1 MSKEYDL
8 EQDTPYGVASADL
21 SFPIYERP
29 QLMFANLLKGDVD
42 GLTRAMLSPSTLT
55 PKQMQTVRGMI
66 VPGKKVNPILAT
78 IADIAT
84 NPLVILGLAVGIWK
98 FPLGTTKP
106 LLALRRGMLPKA
118 AAMTPLASGLH
129 DAMMNLRSIPG
140 LFDDMWGVVRSSTN
154 FSSKHWMAANGIFK
168 GAGGLSKAEAF
179 QVSARLDGLHKAEHY
194 LVKTLRNEPEWIAFM
209 GGHDVPVAPG
219 LQRSM
224 SQKAIS
230 LSDKLKTWYKN
241 IRSEIMANPNVKD
254 RMRQAVEQKGLQ
266 FGEDIEDY
274 FPHQGDYDRY
284 YKQSLRGTTGVKYRN
299 WLHKTVAEK
308 IGGEEIQRMG
318 GMFPDLDE
326 LRSLEEAGTI
336 KRGFTDMVQ
345 SILNRRSTEA
355 GNVAGRIWNE
365 IRGLGLDEAL
375 QQSEFIRRMSDYYST
390 GAGKELNFVGRLG
403 GTKRATD
410 TLDAMAKALQDATIR
425 GTDAVQNELMEI
437 GKTLAS
443 PAKYSLNPWKAT
455 GRYIN
460 SVANSYAWHGTGL
473 GQRIM
478 QTVTKPNVFAAAPH
492 LESYVMDDLLPHIQG
507 LKSYPQMIRS
517 LNFSVRKEKIFNWLS
532 SHPLVEQTIGSD
544 RKKWLLDYFGKSHAL
559 TSGDALGSSISRYF
573 YLSSLGLNLSS
584 SAKNSLQ
591 TLITTMNIPGIG
603 PQGIWRGLR
612 GFGDQEGLIAKMGR
626 YLQNRP
632 RLGHTEAFNKAFPE
646 FVKDAGQAS
655 KIVEA
660 MLAGDVAKEGYA
672 NVVRKGGIEKVKEI
686 LMGPF
691 AATEAGNRLL
701 AYYAGRNSHLYH
713 NASKYIAASAEGK
726 AALLGEAGVVG
737 QTLNMMAN
745 FTGGPLGLPKAL
757 INMNPLWRQFAHFPM
772 RFAGMLHGSLRMGV
786 DPNKLDWGTMGR
798 ALAGSTATYLAARNL
813 LGVDLSSGLL
823 TGALPLPQ
831 YEKSPFYPLP
841 IVPPAAQLIGTGV
854 TALATGDASGLAESA
869 GLLVPGGIAMKRAY
883 QTLSPHYADYTNPT
897 PDGRIPLYSRN
908 KSLIG
913 TLTPMELTLRS
924 IGLRP
929 SNVSAEVGAAKWL
942 LSQRDRIR
950 QYRRDYTEAL
960 AQNDMRRAEDVN
972 TEFQRVYPELG
983 PLQIKKTDLRAL
995 ENRRQ
1000 ISRLTR
1006 IEKGFPTAY
1015 RPLFSQVIAEA
1026 GLGAMVEGI
1035 ETGGSGLQNFLPSR

>member
-1 MSKEYDL
+1 MAREYDL
-8 EQDTPYGVASADL
+8 EQDTPYGIASADL

-42 GLTRAMLSPSTLT
+42 GLTRSMLSPSTLS
-55 PKQMQTVRGMI
+55 PRQIQTVRDILM
-66 VPGKKVNPILAT
+66 PGKKVNPILAT
-78 IADIAT
+78 ITDIAT
-84 NPLVILGLAVGIWK
+84 NPLVILGLAVGVWK

-106 LLALRRGMLPKA
+106 ILALRRGLLPKA
-118 AAMTPLASGLH
+118 AAMGPLSSGLH
-129 DAMMNLRSIPG
+129 DAMMNLRSVPG
-140 LFDDMWGVVRSSTN
+140 LFENMLGVVQASTD
-154 FSSKHWMAANGIFK
+154 FSSKQWLKLNDIFK
-168 GAGGLSKAEAF
+168 EAGKLSKAEAL
-179 QVSARLDGLHKAEHY
+179 QISARLDGLHKADHY
-194 LVKTLRNEPEWIAFM
+194 LVKTLRDEPEWVAFM
-209 GGHDVPVAPG
+209 GGLDVPVAPG

-224 SQKAIS
+224 SQKTIS
-230 LSDKLKTWYKN
+230 ISDKLRSWYKN
-241 IRSEIMANPNVKD
+241 IRSEIMENPDVKD
-254 RMRQAVEQKGLQ
+254 RIRQAVEKRGLQ
-266 FGEDIEDY
+266 FGEDVEDY

-284 YKQSLRGTTGVKYRN
+284 YKRSLRGTTGVQYRN
-299 WLHKTVAEK
+299 WLHKEIAGKV
-308 IGGEEIQRMG
+308 GREEIQRVG

-326 LRSLEEAGTI
+326 LRSLEDAGTI
-336 KRGFTDMVQ
+336 KQGFTNMVQ
-345 SILNRRSTEA
+345 SILNRRSAES
-355 GNVAGRIWNE
+355 GNVARGIWNE
-365 IRGLGLDEAL
+365 IRGLGLDDAI
-375 QQSEFIRRMSDYYST
+375 QRSEFVRRMSDYYTT
-390 GAGKELNFVGRLG
+390 GAGKGLNFVGRLG
-403 GTKRATD
+403 SKKRAID
-410 TLDAMAKALQDATIR
+410 TLDAMAGALQDAAFKR
-425 GTDAVQNELMEI
+425 GDAIQNEFMEI

-443 PAKYSLNPWKAT
+443 PARYSLNLWEAT

-460 SVANSYAWHGTGL
+460 SVANAYAWHGTGL
-473 GQRIM
+473 GQNIM
-478 QTVTKPNVFAAAPH
+478 QLVAKPNVFAEAPH

-507 LKSYPQMIRS
+507 LKSYPQMIQS

-532 SHPLVEQTIGSD
+532 VHPLVEQTIGSE
-544 RKKWLLDYFGKSHAL
+544 RKKWLLDFFGKRRSL
-559 TSGDALGSSISRYF
+559 SSGDALGSSISHYF

-612 GFGDQEGLIAKMGR
+612 GFGDQEGLIVKIGR
-626 YLQNRP
+626 YLENLP
-632 RLGHTEAFNKAFPE
+632 KIGHESSFNKAFPE

-660 MLAGDVAKEGYA
+660 MLAGDVAREGYTRIVQPGHVEA
-672 NVVRKGGIEKVKEI
+672 VKKV
-686 LMGPF
+686 LLGPF
-691 AATEAGNRLL
+691 TTTEVGNRLL
-701 AYYAGRNSHLYH
+701 AFYAGRNSHLFH
-713 NASKYIAASAEGK
+713 NAAKYAAASAEGK
-726 AALLGEAGVVG
+726 EALLKEAGVVG

-757 INMNPLWRQFAHFPM
+757 INMNPVWRQFAHFPL
-772 RFAGMLHGSLRMGV
+772 RFAGMIQGSLRMGA
-786 DPNKLDWGTMGR
+786 DPNKIDWGTMGR
-798 ALAGSTATYLAARNL
+798 ALAGSTATYIAARNM

-831 YEKSPFYPLP
+831 YEKSPFYPWP
-841 IVPPAAQLIGTGV
+841 VVPPAAQLIGTGV
-854 TALATGDASGLAESA
+854 MALAKGDVEGLAESA
-869 GLLVPGGIAMKRAY
+869 GLLLPGGIAVKRAY

-929 SNVSAEVGAAKWL
+929 TNISAEVGAAKWL

-950 QYRRDYTEAL
+950 QYRRNYTEAL
-960 AQNDMRRAEDVN
+960 AQNDMGKAEKVN
-972 TEFQRVYPELG
+972 AEFQRVYPELG

-995 ENRRQ
+995 ENRKQ

-1026 GLGAMVEGI
+1026 GLGVMVEDI
-1035 ETGGSGLQNFLPSR
+1035 EAGGGGLQDFLPVQ